1 MLENLR
7 VFSISVLALAIVGCG
22 GNLGAR
28 TMAAGWRIAADGRT
42 SAVKE
47 SPTVTLSGNVHPLA
61 RPEFEE
67 GPVAEDMRLDR
78 MVLAL
83 KSSPE
88 QQAAL
93 DELVMAQQDSQSPL
107 YHQWL
112 TPEQFGAEFGA
123 TDAELAQVAGWLA
136 GHRFTVEELPAARRI
151 IVFSGTAGN
160 VYEAFHTE
168 MRRYRVNGEAH
179 IANAE
184 DPQIPAALAG
194 VVSGV
199 VALHDFRHRPQ
210 VEMRRPL
217 AAMPQYTAGG
227 THDLFPADFAT
238 IYDLNSL
245 YAAGTDGAGASIAI
259 AGRSNIN
266 LSDVAKFRAMAG
278 LAANHPIVTPA
289 GPDPAIVATDQ
300 DEATLDVEWSGAVAP
315 AAAINLV
322 IAKST
327 VTTDGV
333 DLAAAYI
340 VNHATAPVVSV
351 SYGSCEQEM
360 GAAELEFY
368 NNLWEQA
375 ASEGMSVFVASGDA
389 GAAGCATP
397 VDAAGVGVG
406 VNGLCSSPYSTCVGG
421 TEFDEGAN
429 AAQYWAGENDASYGS
444 ALSYIPEQVW
454 NESAS
459 DGGTGLWA
467 SGGGASQVYAQPAWQ
482 ADVSGTS
489 EANGMRAVPDVALAG
504 ADHDGY
510 FMVENG
516 SYWIAS
522 GTSASA
528 PAFAGMMALVDEKQA
543 GAQGSANPGFYAL
556 ANSPVNAAARP
567 FHATP
572 TGNNSVPG
580 VAGFAASGQEYNLAT
595 GLGSVDGAL
604 LVEEW
609 GASRVVNPV
618 TPRPGGCSR
627 LDLLASRCRPPLRMP
642 FPRRGAQAQ
651 PTE

>member
-7 VFSISVLALAIVGCG
+7 VFSISVLALAIAGCG
-22 GNLGAR
+22 GILSTGN
-28 TMAAGWRIAADGRT
+28 MAGGWRVAADGRA

-61 RPEFEE
+61 RPEFDE
-67 GPVAEDMRLDR
+67 GVVAEDMRLDR
-78 MVLAL
+78 GVLAL

-88 QQAAL
+88 QQATL
-93 DELVMAQQDSQSPL
+93 DELVVAQQDSESPF

-112 TPEQFGAEFGA
+112 TPEQFGTEFGVS
-123 TDAELAQVAGWLA
+123 DADLARVTGWLA
-136 GHRFTVEELPAARRI
+136 EHRFAVEEIPAGRRM

-160 VYEAFHTE
+160 VYEAFHVE

-184 DPQIPAALAG
+184 DPQIPATLAD

-199 VALHDFRHRPQ
+199 VALHDFRHRP
-210 VEMRRPL
+210 EISMRRPL

-238 IYDLNSL
+238 IYDLNPL
-245 YAAGTDGAGASIAI
+245 YGAGTAGAGVSIAI

-266 LSDVAKFRAMAG
+266 PTDVAKFRAMAG
-278 LAANHPIVTPA
+278 LAPNSPTVTLA
-289 GPDPAIVATDQ
+289 GSDPGIATDQ

-322 IAKST
+322 VAKST
-327 VTTDGV
+327 ATTDGV
-333 DLAAAYI
+333 DLATSYI

-351 SYGSCEQEM
+351 SYGTCEQEM

-368 NNLWEQA
+368 SSLWEQA
-375 ASEGMSVFVASGDA
+375 ASEGRSVFVASGDA
-389 GAAGCATP
+389 GAAGCAAP
-397 VDAAGVGVG
+397 VDAAGMGVA

-421 TEFDEGAN
+421 TEFAEGSN
-429 AAQYWAGENDASYGS
+429 AAQYWGAGNGASYGS

-459 DGGTGLWA
+459 NGGTGLWA

-489 EANGMRAVPDVALAG
+489 EANGMRAVPDVALAA

-522 GTSASA
+522 GTSAST
-528 PAFAGMMALVDEKQA
+528 PAFAGMMALVDEKQG
-543 GAQGSANPGFYAL
+543 GAQGNANPGLYAL
-556 ANSPVNAAARP
+556 ENSPANAAARP
-567 FHATP
+567 FHPTP

-580 VAGFAASGQEYNLAT
+580 VAGFTASGQEYNLAT
-595 GLGSVDGAL
+595 GLGSMDGAL
-604 LVEEW
+604 LVQEW
-609 GASRVVNPV
+609 GAGRVAIPIAV
-618 TPRPGGCSR
+618 RPGGCTR
-627 LDLLASRCRPPLRMP
+627 LDLLYWQCTP
-642 FPRRGAQAQ
+642 FKAPSPRRGAQVQ
-651 PTE
+651 PTK